1 MNWVTDWLPF
11 HALLQRGRQRSGGG
25 TPSTRNRSL
34 WMIWI
39 PSHPKPQTSCTKKK
53 RGPGSPSHIPQ
64 RMVQSWGHR
73 SRGIPYS
80 FTMELSLQISPTV
93 STVFCGTIVNYLHP
107 GLQKWRTSHHL
118 PQQVV
123 WKGCRPRHQG
133 LHSLACERWP
143 PHQHR
148 SYNEGREYHTVQ
160 VQCTQKYTTRTGG
173 IGTEGRP
180 SHPRPL
186 SEGNCQCPRHYWKAT
201 ITSVILPLFI
211 SWKVLVMSFN
221 FFLFPDHN

>member
-1 MNWVTDWLPF
+1 MLFCKGAGRDLEAEHPQHGIGACGWYGYPPIPSLKPAAPKKNGGL
-11 HALLQRGRQRSGGG
+11 ALHPTYHSEWYKAGG
-25 TPSTRNRSL
+25 TGVEGFRIPSL
-34 WMIWI
+34 WNWA
-39 PSHPKPQTSCTKKK
+39 S
-53 RGPGSPSHIPQ
+53 RSPP
-64 RMVQSWGHR
+64 RFRRFFG
-73 SRGIPYS
+73 
-80 FTMELSLQISPTV
+80 
-93 STVFCGTIVNYLHP
+93 GTIVNYLHP